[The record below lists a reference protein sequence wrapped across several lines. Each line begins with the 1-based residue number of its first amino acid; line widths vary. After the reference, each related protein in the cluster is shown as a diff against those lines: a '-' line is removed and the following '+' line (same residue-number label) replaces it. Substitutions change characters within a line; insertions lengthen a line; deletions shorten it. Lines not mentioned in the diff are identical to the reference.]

1 VVSVASSQSRWYSL
15 IRSGI
20 LLVIPNCS
28 KRKHR
33 RRLLHLQSVF
43 SLRVWLHFLPF
54 WCRWSFTVCG
64 LVLIIMATDWVSR
77 NFGNEDFIPLSSSI
91 EMEQWTL
98 QRLNSSGEES
108 DSTDGSSSPA
118 SCWSTEII
126 DDELYLEYLFSQGL
140 ADSIEKPNP
149 VSNEIVTISSPQ
161 VSAFCDSYCANVF
174 SDKHSSHFTTVEDV
188 FHSNNDLVVLGI
200 GLKNLMHAQ
209 SVSAQPIYRQQ
220 YSNRLSQS
228 QLQAKNMKTR
238 PNLSDLLIN
247 CNSVR
252 TTVNYEYNSSSATGG
267 IRSGTPSNVM
277 EMLHT
282 ISIRTP
288 RQNNRGSAR
297 DKTEEKIYHCTYPGC
312 QKVYSKS
319 SHLKAHLRRH
329 TGEKPF
335 VCTWPAC
342 GWKFSRSDELARH
355 KRSHSG
361 IKPYQCK
368 ICDKRFSRSDHLSKH
383 LKVHRKRWLLR

>member
-1 VVSVASSQSRWYSL
+1 MVQNVNISSATITISLPSVSLVLENFVVSL
-15 IRSGI
+15 EF
-20 LLVIPNCS
+20 
-28 KRKHR
+28 
-33 RRLLHLQSVF
+33 HLF
-43 SLRVWLHFLPF
+43 WLGRDF
-54 WCRWSFTVCG
+54 
-64 LVLIIMATDWVSR
+64 IIMTTDWVSR

-91 EMEQWTL
+91 EREQWTL

-108 DSTDGSSSPA
+108 DATDGSSSPA
-118 SCWSTEII
+118 SCWSTEAI

-149 VSNEIVTISSPQ
+149 VSNEIVKTSSPQ
-161 VSAFCDSYCANVF
+161 VSAFCDSYCASVF
-174 SDKHSSHFTTVEDV
+174 NEKHSGHFTTTEDV
-188 FHSNNDLVVLGI
+188 FHNNNDLVVLGV
-200 GLKNLMHAQ
+200 GLKNLMQAQ
-209 SVSAQPIYRQQ
+209 SVNSQQPNYRQQ
-220 YSNRLSQS
+220 LNKLSQA
-228 QLQAKNMKTR
+228 QLKAQKLKSCA
-238 PNLSDLLIN
+238 NLSDLLYN

-252 TTVNYEYNSSSATGG
+252 TTVSVNCKHNPLMSSAAG
-267 IRSGTPSNVM
+267 IRAGTPSNVM

-282 ISIRTP
+282 IRLRAP
-288 RQNNRGSAR
+288 RQTNRAGSAKEKAE
-297 DKTEEKIYHCTYPGC
+297 DKIYHCTYPNC

-368 ICDKRFSRSDHLSKH
+368 ICEKRFSRSDHLSKH
-383 LKVHRKRWLLR
+383 LKVHRKR